1 MKSLINSVR
10 LIGNV
15 GAAPEVKSFDNG
27 GKLAKIRLAT
37 NEKQRNAKGEYVEY
51 THWHNLVFRGK
62 QADVVEKFVN
72 KGVKLAIEGSLAN
85 REYETK
91 TGEKRQIT
99 EIRVQ
104 EFEFLGSKKASV
116 NAIID
121 DNDDLPF

>member
-1 MKSLINSVR
+1 M
-10 LIGNV
+10 
-15 GAAPEVKSFDNG
+15 
-27 GKLAKIRLAT
+27 
-37 NEKQRNAKGEYVEY
+37 
-51 THWHNLVFRGK
+51 
-62 QADVVEKFVN
+62 
-72 KGVKLAIEGSLAN
+72 KLAIEGSLAN